1 MFGTYGVVKPSASAR
16 SLPADVERIR
26 DDILTCGLAI
36 VPGLLSGDEVAVL
49 NERMDA
55 TYAVQCEEVG
65 GEAQLAKM
73 NDADNVRCLLA
84 YDDAFLKLAQ
94 HPLLTAAARAVLGDN
109 VVLLMQNGVI
119 NRPHRLQYQT
129 NWHRDLNYQHWVST
143 KPLAMS
149 ALVCLEDFN
158 PTTGGT
164 VFLPGTQRDEDF
176 PPDERVE
183 ALSFAPD
190 APAGSVFLFDSM
202 VFHRAGVNRSDRI
215 RRGVNHVFGVP
226 ILGQQV
232 DIPAM
237 LDRAPPDDPWL
248 AAYLGYRWNAVKDV
262 ASWRLR
268 KIALS
273 AGDGAVKISTS
284 GG

>member
-1 MFGTYGVVKPSASAR
+1 MFGTYGVTKSSSPAGSV
-16 SLPADVERIR
+16 PADVDLIR
-26 DDILTCGLAI
+26 QQIRMRGLAV
-36 VPGLLSGDEVAVL
+36 VPGLLGDDEVAML

-55 TYAVQCEEVG
+55 AYARQCDEVG
-65 GEAQLAKM
+65 GEPELAKM

-84 YDDAFLKLAQ
+84 YDDAFLRLAQ
-94 HPLLTAAARAVLGDN
+94 HPLLIAVVKAVLGDN

-119 NRPHRLQYQT
+119 NRPGRLQYQT

-143 KPLAMS
+143 KPIAMS

-158 PTTGGT
+158 ATTGGT
-164 VFLPGTQRDEDF
+164 VFLPGSHRFEDF
-176 PPDERVE
+176 PREELTADW
-183 ALSFAPD
+183 AFAPE
-190 APAGSVFLFDSM
+190 APKGSVFLFDSM
-202 VFHRAGVNRSDRI
+202 IFHRAGMNRSNRV
-215 RRGVNHVFGVP
+215 RRGVNHVFGAP

-237 LDRAPPDDPWL
+237 LDREPPADPWL

-268 KIALS
+268 KIALAAKRDGRDES
-273 AGDGAVKISTS
+273 A
-284 GG
+284 

>member
-1 MFGTYGVVKPSASAR
+1 MFGTYGVMKPSESAR
-16 SLPADVERIR
+16 SLPADIELIR
-26 DDILTCGLAI
+26 EQIRARGLAV
-36 VPGLLSGDEVAVL
+36 VPGLLTGDEVAVL

-55 TYAVQCEEVG
+55 AYGVQCDEVG

-84 YDDAFLKLAQ
+84 YDDAFLQLAQ
-94 HPLLTAAARAVLGDN
+94 HPLLTATARAVLGDN

-143 KPLAMS
+143 KPIAMS

-158 PTTGGT
+158 VTTGGT
-164 VFLPGTQRDEDF
+164 VFLPGTHRDEDF
-176 PPDERVE
+176 PPAERVE

-202 VFHRAGVNRSDRI
+202 IFHRAGVNRSDRI
-215 RRGVNHVFGVP
+215 RRGVNHVFGAP

-237 LDRAPPDDPWL
+237 LDREPPDDPWL

-268 KIALS
+268 KIALGEKS
-273 AGDGAVKISTS
+273 ATETAR
-284 GG
+284 